1 MSPDAGTTAC
11 RHRVSLAAEGP
22 QKWTARV
29 ITPPGPP
36 VPRLLTRPPEAPA
49 DLDPGPYRPRAGR
62 LVPARPDRE
71 RPPHRQH
78 MIPAGTAARYPAG
91 APGETMSPVAHGGW
105 WEQMTAVMVE
115 RDGAMAAARRL
126 TEDAL
131 AGRGGALFVA
141 GEAGLGKTT
150 VLEHVVAMA
159 RGRFT
164 VGVGRADVAEAALP
178 FGLIGQALETVLGG
192 PAWPADSVTG
202 GLAPAPADFFYT
214 VLAGLRVAASEP
226 LFVALDDAHWA
237 DPDSL
242 TLLRLICRRIPG
254 LPVAVLVT
262 TRPWPPEALRA
273 GEELAAQQ
281 LATVEHLAP
290 LSAEAA
296 RAILN
301 DRAGVAGPSAAG
313 EVARAA
319 VLCAGNP
326 LLLDYVAA
334 AMRAGPGLPEPAQR
348 YLRAAAVL
356 GRRFRPE
363 VAAEVA
369 GLGAADAAVAQEALA
384 TAGLGRDTGEGWAE
398 FGHELV
404 RQAVYELATPVR
416 ARLHEAAFR
425 ALAARGVNPAEAAG
439 HAVAARLAGD
449 AEAVDVLGRAGREAL
464 HAGAVGAARRHLQA
478 AVDLAGP
485 AAPADLVF
493 DLGRALIGCGDHTAG
508 AARYEQLL
516 TRRDL
521 PSDRRFAILS
531 QLSRARFFAGRLAD
545 AEAAVQEALH
555 LAGPARPDLAAGAMV
570 DHALQTMLTHGST
583 RAAPLT
589 VRARELAAGASVP
602 VRAAAEAAWAMGA
615 YSMGDPAGL
624 AAAEA
629 AARSAGT
636 APSWRPPGTPWF
648 DPVLIYAILAV
659 SAERFRDAQRLL
671 EGLLAAAEQRSHPM
685 DVLQTLT
692 TLVRLLGRRG
702 RLDEALA
709 LSGRLAEAADLVPLL
724 ARLAADLR
732 ALILLDLGRL
742 DEAEHWCAR
751 SAAAAARAENA
762 GHYYAMVSHLPR
774 GILAL
779 RRGHPDSACTTFRSL
794 EHMSDALGLRD
805 PSLVPWAAEAI
816 CAYLACGREADAR
829 RVLGRLAP
837 LAETM
842 PGRWPK
848 VVLAAGRAALA
859 EQEGDIETARQR
871 YAEALALQEEMP
883 IPLARA
889 QVLTDYGA
897 FLCRHGDTRPAR
909 PLLAEA
915 LRLAEQCGAGWHAGR
930 ARVEWR
936 RAGGRTGTTPPGQ
949 LTPQEAAVARLA
961 KAGKTNREIAAQLYL
976 TINTMET
983 HLRHIYQKLGIHR
996 RTQLLTMPDD
1006 EAQAPSRPAPR

>member
-1 MSPDAGTTAC
+1 
-11 RHRVSLAAEGP
+11 
-22 QKWTARV
+22 
-29 ITPPGPP
+29 
-36 VPRLLTRPPEAPA
+36 
-49 DLDPGPYRPRAGR
+49 
-62 LVPARPDRE
+62 
-71 RPPHRQH
+71 
-78 MIPAGTAARYPAG
+78 
-91 APGETMSPVAHGGW
+91 
-105 WEQMTAVMVE
+105 MTAVMVE
-115 RDGAMAAARRL
+115 RDGPMAAARRL
-126 TEDAL
+126 TGDAL

-192 PAWPADSVTG
+192 PARRGDSVTG
-202 GLAPAPADFFYT
+202 GLAPAPADFFYA
-214 VLAGLRVAASEP
+214 VLAGLRVAACEP
-226 LFVALDDAHWA
+226 LFLALDDAHWA

-273 GEELAAQQ
+273 GEELTAQQ

-334 AMRAGPGLPEPAQR
+334 AMLAGQGLPEPRSPAGTSWARRLLLSHTAGLPEPAQR

-369 GLGAADAAVAQEALA
+369 GLGAADAAVAQEAL
-384 TAGLGRDTGEGWAE
+384 TSAGLGRYAGEGWAE

-439 HAVAARLAGD
+439 HAVAARLTGD
-449 AEAVDVLGRAGREAL
+449 AEAVEMLARAGRDAL

-485 AAPADLVF
+485 DPTAELVF
-493 DLGRALIGCGDHTAG
+493 DLGRALTGCGDHAAATAE
-508 AARYEQLL
+508 YERLL

-521 PSDRRFAILS
+521 PDGMRFAILS
-531 QLSRARFFAGRLAD
+531 QLSRARLFAGRFAG
-545 AEAAVQEALH
+545 AEAALQEALR
-555 LAGPARPDLAAGAMV
+555 LAGPGRPDLAAGAMV
-570 DHALQTMLTHGST
+570 DHAVQTMLAHGWK

-589 VRARELAAGASVP
+589 ARARELAAGASVP
-602 VRAAAEAAWAMGA
+602 VRAAADAAWAMGT
-615 YSMGDPAGL
+615 YFLGDPAGL
-624 AAAEA
+624 SVAEA

-636 APSWRPPGTPWF
+636 APSWQPPGTPWF
-648 DPVLIYAILAV
+648 DPVLIYSIMAI
-659 SAERFRDAQRLL
+659 SAERFSDAQRLL
-671 EGLLAAAEQRSHPM
+671 ESLLAGAERRSNLM
-685 DVLQTLT
+685 DVIHSLT
-692 TLVRLLGRRG
+692 ALVRLSLVLG

-709 LSGRLAEAADLVPLL
+709 LSARVLEAADLVPLL
-724 ARLAADLR
+724 TPLAADLR
-732 ALILLDLGRL
+732 ASVLLDLGRL
-742 DEAEHWCAR
+742 DEAEDWCAR

-762 GHYYAMVSHLPR
+762 GFYAMAGHLPR
-774 GILAL
+774 GTLAL
-779 RRGHPDSACTTFRSL
+779 RRGQPDSACASFRAL
-794 EHMSDALGLRD
+794 EQMSDAQGFRD
-805 PSLVPWAAEAI
+805 PSAVPWAADAI
-816 CAYLACGREADAR
+816 SAYLACGRGQDVG
-829 RVLGRLAP
+829 RVLDRLAP
-837 LAETM
+837 LAEIM

-859 EQEGDIETARQR
+859 EQEGDIETACQR

-883 IPLARA
+883 IPLARV

-897 FLCRHGDTRPAR
+897 FLCRHGDTRQAR
-909 PLLAEA
+909 PVLAEA
-915 LRLAEQCGAGWHAGR
+915 LRLAEECGAGWHAGR

-961 KAGKTNREIAAQLYL
+961 RAGQTNREIAAHLYL
-976 TINTMET
+976 TVNTVET
-983 HLRHIYQKLGIHR
+983 HLRHIYQKLGINR
-996 RTQLLTMPDD
+996 RAQLLTMPDD
-1006 EAQAPSRPAPR
+1006 EAQAVSRPAPR